1 MFNCEKPKNENCA
14 YFDQGEVPVLV
25 QARSPPP
32 PPPPR
37 QQIKITISGNEQCEV
52 PVLVPLS

>member
-14 YFDQGEVPVLV
+14 HFDQGEVPVLV
-25 QARSPPP
+25 QARS
-32 PPPPR
+32 PPPR